1 MNYTNTLPRGRVEVH
16 IYMHHLRRAYA
27 LVCMTACR
35 PSHEPPLRISLL
47 SHDSMYVALAADE
60 PNHHPPNVSTPHL
73 FGSEADAYSCR
84 MQVAMDT
91 RP

>member
-1 MNYTNTLPRGRVEVH
+1 MNYTNTYRGAAWRC
-16 IYMHHLRRAYA
+16 IYICKAYA

-73 FGSEADAYSCR
+73 FGSEADDYSCR